1 MGSPLGMSVLRRKK
15 KSRQDEALEWLTAA
29 LKLGAVGA
37 AAKGAKKTA
46 STGAKKGAKKVG
58 AKGGKGAAKRL
69 APVLAIGGV
78 AVFAAKKL
86 RGGKGTEV
94 PAYDASVNGSP
105 TPATPPSPV
114 AN

>member
-1 MGSPLGMSVLRRKK
+1 MGSPHGMSLLRRKK
-15 KSRQDEALEWLTAA
+15 KTRQDQAVEWATAA

-46 STGAKKGAKKVG
+46 GKGAKKGAKKV
-58 AKGGKGAAKRL
+58 AATGGKGALRRV
-69 APVLAIGGV
+69 APVLAIGGLA
-78 AVFAAKKL
+78 AVAAKKL

-94 PAYDASVNGSP
+94 PAYDATTNGSP
-105 TPATPPSPV
+105 TPTTPPAPV